1 MTAATTA
8 LDERRILDAA
18 GHGYP
23 GKLIVVEGGDRS
35 GRSTQ
40 VELLVQW
47 LEKNGQAVVR
57 TDWSTSPHISKAIH
71 KAKAERALKTVTF
84 SLFYLADFAD
94 RVANVVVP
102 ALERGEVVVADRYV
116 YTAFARDAA
125 RGADHAWLRRLY
137 NFAPQPDVVL
147 YLAVTPSVRLQRE
160 PSAAV
165 KSRDIYEFGLDLG
178 LSADPQQSFEMYQ
191 QRVFDEFGRMTDE
204 FGLTTIDGERD
215 VKSIQ
220 REMREV
226 VSAMLSERTT

>member
-1 MTAATTA
+1 MIAATTA
-8 LDERRILDAA
+8 RDERRTRGV

-47 LEKNGQAVVR
+47 LEKNGQPVVR

-94 RVANVVVP
+94 RVANVVIP
-102 ALERGEVVVADRYV
+102 ALERGEMVVADRYV
-116 YTAFARDAA
+116 YTAFVRDAA
-125 RGADHAWLRRLY
+125 RGADQAWLRTLY

-178 LSADPQQSFEMYQ
+178 LSADPQQSFELYQ

-204 FGLTTIDGERD
+204 FGLTTIDGEQD

-220 REMREV
+220 REMRDV
-226 VSAMLSERTT
+226 VSAMLSARTT

>member
-1 MTAATTA
+1 MTVTDNR
-8 LDERRILDAA
+8 LSPLVG

-23 GKLIVVEGGDRS
+23 GNLVVVEGGDRS

-40 VELLVQW
+40 VDLLVQW
-47 LEKNGQAVVR
+47 LEKKGQPVVR

-71 KAKAERALKTVTF
+71 KAKVEGALRTVTF
-84 SLFYLADFAD
+84 SLFYAADFAD

-102 ALERGEVVVADRYV
+102 ALERGETVVADRYV

-125 RGADHAWLRRLY
+125 RGADRIWLRSLY

-147 YLAVTPSVRLQRE
+147 YLAVTPAVRLQRE

-178 LSADPQQSFEMYQ
+178 LSVDPEQSFAIYQ
-191 QRVFDEFGRMTDE
+191 QRVFDEFSRMADE
-204 FGLTTIDGERD
+204 LGLTTVDGDQD

-220 REMREV
+220 RLMRDE
-226 VSAMLSERTT
+226 VSAMLVTSKP

>member
-1 MTAATTA
+1 MTAATT
-8 LDERRILDAA
+8 LQDELRVLDAA

-40 VELLVQW
+40 VDLLVQW
-47 LEKNGQAVVR
+47 LEKNGQPVVR

-94 RVANVVVP
+94 RVANVVIP

-125 RGADHAWLRRLY
+125 RGADHSWLRRLY
-137 NFAPQPDVVL
+137 SFAPQPDIVL
-147 YLAVTPSVRLQRE
+147 YLAVTPAVRLQRE

-178 LSADPQQSFEMYQ
+178 LSADPQQSFEIYQ

-204 FGLTTIDGERD
+204 FGLTAIDGEQD
-215 VKSIQ
+215 VKPIQ
-220 REMREV
+220 REMRDV
-226 VSAMLSERTT
+226 VSTMLPKRKT

>member
-1 MTAATTA
+1 MTVKGNR
-8 LDERRILDAA
+8 LSPLVG

-23 GKLIVVEGGDRS
+23 GNLVVIEGGDRS

-40 VELLVQW
+40 VDLLVQW
-47 LEKNGQAVVR
+47 LEKKGQPVVR

-71 KAKAERALKTVTF
+71 KAKVEGALRTVTF
-84 SLFYLADFAD
+84 SLFYAADFAD
-94 RVANVVVP
+94 RVANVVLP
-102 ALERGEVVVADRYV
+102 ALERGETVVADRYV

-125 RGADHAWLRRLY
+125 RGADRTWLRTLY

-147 YLAVTPSVRLQRE
+147 YLAVTPAVRLQRE

-178 LSADPQQSFEMYQ
+178 LSVDPEQSFAIYQ
-191 QRVFDEFGRMTDE
+191 QRMFDEFSRMADE
-204 FGLTTIDGERD
+204 FGLTTVDGEQD

-220 REMREV
+220 RLMRDEL
-226 VSAMLSERTT
+226 SAMLVTSKP

>member
-1 MTAATTA
+1 MREAAMSV
-8 LDERRILDAA
+8 DERLVPAVG

-47 LEKNGQAVVR
+47 LEKHGQPVVR

-84 SLFYLADFAD
+84 SLFYAADFAD
-94 RVANVVVP
+94 RVANVVIP
-102 ALERGEVVVADRYV
+102 ALERAEVVVADRYV

-125 RGADHAWLRRLY
+125 RGADQDWLRTLY

-147 YLAVTPSVRLQRE
+147 YLAVTPAVRLQRE
-160 PSAAV
+160 PSAAI

-178 LSADPQQSFEMYQ
+178 LSADPQQSFELYQ
-191 QRVFDEFGRMTDE
+191 QRVFDEFDRMTGE
-204 FGLTTIDGERD
+204 FGLTTIDGEQD

-220 REMREV
+220 REMRDV
-226 VSAMLSERTT
+226 VSAMLSARTA